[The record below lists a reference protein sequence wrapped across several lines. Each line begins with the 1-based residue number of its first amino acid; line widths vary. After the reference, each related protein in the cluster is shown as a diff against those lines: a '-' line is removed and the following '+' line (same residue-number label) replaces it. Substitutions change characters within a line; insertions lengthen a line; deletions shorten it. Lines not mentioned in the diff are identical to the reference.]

1 MRKLMMIA
9 ALLVASLNV
18 NAQEVG
24 MFIKPMAGATL
35 TTMTGDVN
43 DLKMKVGFTGGAEL
57 GYQFHKMVALT
68 AGALYTMQGAR
79 VSNDDNKYMINTNYL
94 NVPVLLNLYPVSGFG
109 IKAGV
114 QFGFMTDAHSKV
126 QNEDK
131 LEGRKV
137 TIDYSI
143 DYKDDF
149 EKFDLSIPVGISYQF
164 SNPFVIDARYQVGVT
179 KLNKE
184 SGHGVKD
191 LKNGVFL
198 ITFGYK
204 FAL

>member
-35 TTMTGDVN
+35 TTMTGDVD

-114 QFGFMTDAHSKV
+114 QFGFLMKAK
-126 QNEDK
+126 QGGEDVK
-131 LEGRKV
+131 
-137 TIDYSI
+137 DY
-143 DYKDDF
+143 F
-149 EKFDLSIPVGISYQF
+149 EKSDFSIPVGLSYEFDDAVVELRYNIGVSNIRKDNYVENLF
-164 SNPFVIDARYQVGVT
+164 SDGKKIHNSV
-179 KLNKE
+179 LM
-184 SGHGVKD
+184 
-191 LKNGVFL
+191 L
-198 ITFGYK
+198 TFGYRIPL
-204 FAL
+204 F

>member
-35 TTMTGDVN
+35 TTMTGDVD

-94 NVPVLLNLYPVSGFG
+94 NVPVLLNLYPVSGLG

-114 QFGFMTDAHSKV
+114 QFGFLMKAK
-126 QNEDK
+126 QGGED
-131 LEGRKV
+131 V
-137 TIDYSI
+137 
-143 DYKDDF
+143 KDFF
-149 EKFDLSIPVGISYQF
+149 EKSDFSIPVGLSYEFDDAVVELRYNIGVSNIRKDNYVENLF
-164 SNPFVIDARYQVGVT
+164 SDGKKIHNSV
-179 KLNKE
+179 LM
-184 SGHGVKD
+184 
-191 LKNGVFL
+191 L
-198 ITFGYK
+198 TFGYRIPL
-204 FAL
+204 F

>member
-79 VSNDDNKYMINTNYL
+79 VSNDYNKYMINTNYL

-114 QFGFMTDAHSKV
+114 QFGFLMKAK
-126 QNEDK
+126 QGGEDVK
-131 LEGRKV
+131 
-137 TIDYSI
+137 DY
-143 DYKDDF
+143 F
-149 EKFDLSIPVGISYQF
+149 EKSDFSIPVGLSYEFDDAVVELRYNIGVSNIRKDNYVENLF
-164 SNPFVIDARYQVGVT
+164 SDGKKIHNSV
-179 KLNKE
+179 LM
-184 SGHGVKD
+184 
-191 LKNGVFL
+191 L
-198 ITFGYK
+198 TFGYRIPL
-204 FAL
+204 F

>member
-35 TTMTGDVN
+35 TTMTGDVD

-114 QFGFMTDAHSKV
+114 QFGFLMNAR
-126 QNEDK
+126 QGGED
-131 LEGRKV
+131 
-137 TIDYSI
+137 D
-143 DYKDDF
+143 KDFF
-149 EKFDLSIPVGISYQF
+149 EKSDFSIPVGLSYEFDDAVVELRYNIGVSNIRKDNYVENLF
-164 SNPFVIDARYQVGVT
+164 SDGKKIHNSV
-179 KLNKE
+179 LM
-184 SGHGVKD
+184 
-191 LKNGVFL
+191 L
-198 ITFGYK
+198 TFGYRIPL
-204 FAL
+204 F

>member
-9 ALLVASLNV
+9 SLLVASLNV

-114 QFGFMTDAHSKV
+114 QFGFLMKAK
-126 QNEDK
+126 QGGEDVK
-131 LEGRKV
+131 
-137 TIDYSI
+137 DY
-143 DYKDDF
+143 F
-149 EKFDLSIPVGISYQF
+149 EKSDFSIPVGLSYEFDDAVVELRYNIGVSNIRKDNYVENLF
-164 SNPFVIDARYQVGVT
+164 SDGKKIHNSV
-179 KLNKE
+179 LM
-184 SGHGVKD
+184 
-191 LKNGVFL
+191 L
-198 ITFGYK
+198 TFGYRIPL
-204 FAL
+204 F

>member
-1 MRKLMMIA
+1 MKKFLMIA
-9 ALLVASLNV
+9 ALMVASLSV

-114 QFGFMTDAHSKV
+114 QFGFLMKAK
-126 QNEDK
+126 QGGED
-131 LEGRKV
+131 V
-137 TIDYSI
+137 
-143 DYKDDF
+143 KDFF
-149 EKFDLSIPVGISYQF
+149 EKSDFSIPVGLSYEFDDAVVELRYNIGVSNIRKDNYVENLF
-164 SNPFVIDARYQVGVT
+164 SDGKKIHNSV
-179 KLNKE
+179 LM
-184 SGHGVKD
+184 
-191 LKNGVFL
+191 L
-198 ITFGYK
+198 TFGYRIP
-204 FAL
+204 L

>member
-79 VSNDDNKYMINTNYL
+79 VSNDYNKYMINTNYL

-114 QFGFMTDAHSKV
+114 QFGFLMKAK
-126 QNEDK
+126 QGGED
-131 LEGRKV
+131 V
-137 TIDYSI
+137 
-143 DYKDDF
+143 KDFF
-149 EKFDLSIPVGISYQF
+149 EKSDFSIPVGLSYEFDDAVVELRYNIGVSNIRKDNYVENLF
-164 SNPFVIDARYQVGVT
+164 SDGKKIHNSV
-179 KLNKE
+179 LM
-184 SGHGVKD
+184 
-191 LKNGVFL
+191 L
-198 ITFGYK
+198 TFGYRIPL
-204 FAL
+204 F